1 MRPSLLSQRGTCQPD
16 GLGRARPGERH
27 GERAR
32 TAWRPTA
39 ADYPAANAGRFGA
52 DFSSVRVHH
61 GPTAYK
67 AAQSVG
73 ARAFTVGNHIVF
85 GDGEYRPDS
94 TVGQH
99 LLAHELAH
107 VVQQGFAVPMAST
120 RGSDSLPRVALSI
133 SRAPLG
139 IYSAV
144 ETACLAPSEVPSV
157 TDSQASELGRIVEA
171 PIIGHYCSEVGCGFT
186 TDYFDIFNS
195 PTLYISFLGT
205 HNPHLTPLDI
215 IELAVAATAL
225 GGVFRPDILTH
236 NPPRLEYE
244 EIKPDSV
251 SGRAAGRLKQAGL
264 AVLFAR
270 FSLPY
275 VPGITWSGTGTL
287 PLVTLPGP
295 VEVFLEWHR
304 NRPGLVVYNFCVRGE
319 KSVLVAYGI
328 AAIILAIILIILS
341 RGKVLPV
348 PVPVPALVPALAATG
363 SPGQAEGALASGEGI
378 SDVGLS
384 SAGPE
389 ASSEVA
395 AAGIG
400 PAQSLG

>member
-1 MRPSLLSQRGTCQPD
+1 
-16 GLGRARPGERH
+16 
-27 GERAR
+27 
-32 TAWRPTA
+32 
-39 ADYPAANAGRFGA
+39 
-52 DFSSVRVHH
+52 
-61 GPTAYK
+61 
-67 AAQSVG
+67 
-73 ARAFTVGNHIVF
+73 
-85 GDGEYRPDS
+85 
-94 TVGQH
+94 
-99 LLAHELAH
+99 
-107 VVQQGFAVPMAST
+107 
-120 RGSDSLPRVALSI
+120 
-133 SRAPLG
+133 
-139 IYSAV
+139 
-144 ETACLAPSEVPSV
+144 
-157 TDSQASELGRIVEA
+157 
-171 PIIGHYCSEVGCGFT
+171 
-186 TDYFDIFNS
+186 
-195 PTLYISFLGT
+195 
-205 HNPHLTPLDI
+205 
-215 IELAVAATAL
+215 
-225 GGVFRPDILTH
+225 VFRPDILTH

-244 EIKPDSV
+244 ELKPDSV

-275 VPGITWSGTGTL
+275 VPGVTWSGTGTL

-319 KSVLVAYGI
+319 KSVLLAYGI

-348 PVPVPALVPALAATG
+348 PVPVPVLAATG

-378 SDVGLS
+378 SDVELS

-395 AAGIG
+395 AAGIR